1 MIVHHPLVI
10 TLGPLS
16 LSGYGVA
23 LALALALALLV
34 IRREFA
40 RCGIA
45 PEALEDIVVVSL
57 VGLAGAKA
65 YDVATGGALWWAR
78 GGFSMVGGLLVVP
91 PTAWWLARK
100 RGLRF
105 EHLAD
110 PLTLGITAA
119 IPVARTG
126 CWAIGDDYGRPL
138 DASWAVAFPAG
149 APPSTAANLAQRF
162 NEGAP
167 GLSADTVVAVHP
179 TQLYEAAI
187 GVVVFAWLWQRRNS
201 APPLA
206 TFFAGVGATAAS
218 RFVVEFVRAKSD
230 RLDIGLTITQ
240 LVCAGVLVVCVW
252 MARRWTA
259 HAVRSASQNA

>member
-1 MIVHHPLVI
+1 MIVHHPLII

-16 LSGYGVA
+16 LSGYGMA
-23 LALALALALLV
+23 LALALTLALLV

-40 RCGIA
+40 RSGIA
-45 PEALEDIVVVSL
+45 LEVLEDIVVVSL

-65 YDVATGGALWWAR
+65 YDVVTGGAVWWAR

-110 PLTLGITAA
+110 PLTLGIAAA

-138 DASWAVAFPAG
+138 DASWAVAFPQG
-149 APPSTAANLAQRF
+149 APPSTVTNLVQRF
-162 NEGAP
+162 HEVAP
-167 GLSADTVVAVHP
+167 GLPSDAVLAVHP

-187 GVVVFAWLWQRRNS
+187 GVLVFGWLWRQRFA

-206 TFFAGVGATAAS
+206 TFFYGVATTAAG

-230 RLDIGLTITQ
+230 RLDMGLTITQ
-240 LVCAGVLVVCVW
+240 LVCAGVLMLCLFLAW
-252 MARRWTA
+252 RRSSF
-259 HAVRSASQNA
+259 AVRSPRPSA